1 MGEYTARVCN
11 YGDDPDANYV
21 QSLWGLTEEEICG
34 EYLMQSSRHV
44 VYLHVVVKDFF
55 TPPAHIFCIKN
66 SSYASSTAVGR
77 SSGNQRN
84 ILCKKLRNSSLSSS
98 DNCSSR
104 VSSCF
109 SGIVYRTLPIP
120 CNTNVK
126 R

>member
-11 YGDDPDANYV
+11 SGDDPDANYV
-21 QSLWGLTEEEICG
+21 QSLWGLTAEEICG
-34 EYLMQSSRHV
+34 GCLMQSSINV
-44 VYLHVVVKDFF
+44 VYLHVAVKDYF
-55 TPPAHIFCIKN
+55 TPPANIFCIKN

-84 ILCKKLRNSSLSSS
+84 ILRKKLRNSSLSSP

-104 VSSCF
+104 VSSDC
-109 SGIVYRTLPIP
+109 SGIVYTTLPIP